1 MVLSSTQRKEPTSA
15 LTQLLH
21 SRARESACQQESPAP
36 KPEECNSSSE
46 ADTSLKFSLFFFL
59 RKSEIEK
66 NEMQMDLGC
75 AFFIFLLAAHGTRTS
90 PISTILKNLYHT
102 VLYR

>member
-1 MVLSSTQRKEPTSA
+1 M
-15 LTQLLH
+15 
-21 SRARESACQQESPAP
+21 
-36 KPEECNSSSE
+36 
-46 ADTSLKFSLFFFL
+46 
-59 RKSEIEK
+59 EK